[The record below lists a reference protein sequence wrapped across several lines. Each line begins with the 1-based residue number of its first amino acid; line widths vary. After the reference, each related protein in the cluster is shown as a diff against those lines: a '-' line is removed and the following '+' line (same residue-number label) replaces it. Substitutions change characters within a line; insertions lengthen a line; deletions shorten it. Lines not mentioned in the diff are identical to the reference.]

1 MNISSE
7 LRMRGFITEQ
17 EVGDILGVVQ
27 ATLKLWRVKGSG
39 PRYFKIGGRIL
50 YRRDD
55 LDAFIER
62 QARRST
68 SQAA

>member
-1 MNISSE
+1 M
-7 LRMRGFITEQ
+7 TER
-17 EVGDILGVVQ
+17 EVSRILGVVQ

-39 PRYFKIGGRIL
+39 PGYFKIGGRIL

-68 SQAA
+68 TQAA